1 MPARLS
7 TLGSATSAEL
17 DWVAPHATN
26 ARRWGF
32 VLAVA
37 AIRPQAPTGVYPG
50 PTGNTAAMNVLFT
63 ALLSEG
69 SIIDLDGT
77 IWIQLVLFGIA
88 FFILR
93 PLVFRPMIAL
103 FEARENAIEGSKLEA
118 LRLQDEAAAESEEFD
133 EEMRRLRL
141 QAGEERDR
149 LRAEGKRLEKA
160 VLDRV
165 REETDKQ
172 LAAADKQLATEA
184 SKLRAEIKASVPVL
198 GKQIASKLLNRE
210 VQ

>member
-1 MPARLS
+1 
-7 TLGSATSAEL
+7 
-17 DWVAPHATN
+17 
-26 ARRWGF
+26 
-32 VLAVA
+32 
-37 AIRPQAPTGVYPG
+37 
-50 PTGNTAAMNVLFT
+50 MNVLST

-77 IWIQLVLFGIA
+77 IWIQLALFGIA

-118 LRLQDEAAAESEEFD
+118 LRLQDEAAAEGEEFE
-133 EEMRRLRL
+133 EEMRRIRL

-149 LRAEGKRLEKA
+149 LRAEGKRLERA
-160 VLDRV
+160 VLERV

-172 LAAADKQLATEA
+172 LGEADKQLATEA
-184 SKLRAEIKASVPVL
+184 SKLRAELTGSVPVL
-198 GKQIASKLLNRE
+198 ARQIASKLLSRE

>member
-1 MPARLS
+1 
-7 TLGSATSAEL
+7 
-17 DWVAPHATN
+17 
-26 ARRWGF
+26 
-32 VLAVA
+32 
-37 AIRPQAPTGVYPG
+37 
-50 PTGNTAAMNVLFT
+50 MNVLST

-77 IWIQLVLFGIA
+77 IWIQLALFGIA

-93 PLVFRPMIAL
+93 PLIFRPMIAL

-118 LRLQDEAAAESEEFD
+118 LRLQDEAAAEGEEFE
-133 EEMRRLRL
+133 EEMRRIRL

-149 LRAEGKRLEKA
+149 LRAEGKRLERA
-160 VLDRV
+160 VLERV

-172 LAAADKQLATEA
+172 LGEADKQLATEA
-184 SKLRAEIKASVPVL
+184 SKLRAELTGSVPVL
-198 GKQIASKLLNRE
+198 ARQIASKLLSRE

>member
-1 MPARLS
+1 
-7 TLGSATSAEL
+7 
-17 DWVAPHATN
+17 
-26 ARRWGF
+26 
-32 VLAVA
+32 
-37 AIRPQAPTGVYPG
+37 
-50 PTGNTAAMNVLFT
+50 MNLLFT

-77 IWIQLVLFGIA
+77 IWIQLALFGVA
-88 FFILR
+88 FLLLR

-118 LRLQDEAAAESEEFD
+118 LRLQDEAAAESQEFD

-149 LRAEGKRLEKA
+149 LRAEGKRLERT

-165 REETDKQ
+165 RDETDKQ
-172 LAAADKQLATEA
+172 LAEADTRLESEAA
-184 SKLRAEIKASVPVL
+184 KLRSEINASVPVL
-198 GKQIASKLLNRE
+198 ARQIASKLLNRE

>member
-1 MPARLS
+1 
-7 TLGSATSAEL
+7 
-17 DWVAPHATN
+17 
-26 ARRWGF
+26 
-32 VLAVA
+32 
-37 AIRPQAPTGVYPG
+37 
-50 PTGNTAAMNVLFT
+50 MNVLFT

-77 IWIQLVLFGIA
+77 IWIQLSLFGIA
-88 FFILR
+88 FFLLR

-103 FEARENAIEGSKLEA
+103 FEARESAIEGSKLEA
-118 LRLQDEAAAESEEFD
+118 LRLQDEAAAETEEFD

-149 LRAEGKRLEKA
+149 LRAEGKRLERT

-172 LAAADKQLATEA
+172 LADADAQLAGEA
-184 SKLRAEIKASVPVL
+184 AKLRTEVKAAVPAL
-198 GKQIASKLLNRE
+198 AQQIASKLLNRE

>member
-1 MPARLS
+1 
-7 TLGSATSAEL
+7 
-17 DWVAPHATN
+17 
-26 ARRWGF
+26 
-32 VLAVA
+32 
-37 AIRPQAPTGVYPG
+37 
-50 PTGNTAAMNVLFT
+50 MNLLFT

-77 IWIQLVLFGIA
+77 IWIQLALFGIA
-88 FFILR
+88 FLLLR

-141 QAGEERDR
+141 RAGEERDR
-149 LRAEGKRLEKA
+149 LRAEGKRLERT

-165 REETDKQ
+165 RDETDKQ
-172 LAAADKQLATEA
+172 LAEADARLESEAA
-184 SKLRAEIKASVPVL
+184 KLRSEINASVPML
-198 GKQIASKLLNRE
+198 ARQIASKLLNRE

>member
-1 MPARLS
+1 
-7 TLGSATSAEL
+7 
-17 DWVAPHATN
+17 
-26 ARRWGF
+26 
-32 VLAVA
+32 
-37 AIRPQAPTGVYPG
+37 
-50 PTGNTAAMNVLFT
+50 VLFT

>member
-1 MPARLS
+1 
-7 TLGSATSAEL
+7 
-17 DWVAPHATN
+17 
-26 ARRWGF
+26 
-32 VLAVA
+32 
-37 AIRPQAPTGVYPG
+37 
-50 PTGNTAAMNVLFT
+50 MNLLFT

-77 IWIQLVLFGIA
+77 IWIQLLLFGIA
-88 FFILR
+88 FLIFR
-93 PLVFRPMIAL
+93 PLIFRPMIAL
-103 FEARENAIEGSKLEA
+103 FEARESAIEGAKLDA
-118 LRLQDEAAAESEEFD
+118 LRLQDEAAAESQEFD

-149 LRAEGKRLEKA
+149 LRAEGKRLERT

-172 LAAADKQLATEA
+172 LADADARLASEA
-184 SKLRAEIKASVPVL
+184 TKLRSEIDASVPVL
-198 GKQIASKLLNRE
+198 AKQIASKLLNRE